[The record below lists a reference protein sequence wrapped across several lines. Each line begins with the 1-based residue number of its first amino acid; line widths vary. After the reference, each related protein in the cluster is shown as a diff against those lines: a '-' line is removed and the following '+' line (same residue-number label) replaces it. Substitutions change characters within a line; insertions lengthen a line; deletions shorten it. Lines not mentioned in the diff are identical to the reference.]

1 MRSKL
6 LAAMLICLVVL
17 AIAPSGRAAEVIK
30 LSYANYFPP
39 THPAAVMAGQFCEE
53 VKKRTNGRIDISYYA
68 GGTLATGPKVFNS
81 VVQGLA
87 DIGLS
92 ATPYNRGRFPV
103 TEVLDLPHGFPSAWV
118 SGQVQ
123 NDFYAKFKPKEWDD
137 VQVLYFHSV
146 GPFLLNTLKKQVKTL
161 EDLKGLKI
169 RAQAGIA
176 DTVKALGATPIP
188 LEQAD
193 VYESLRRGVIDGVF
207 GPFEVLQGWKF
218 GELCKFTTVSWK
230 VGSCATFYVVMNK
243 QKYAAL
249 PADLK
254 KIFDEVSA
262 EYKDKFLV
270 MWNQTDIDGRKFFME
285 KGGQTIPLSDAEA
298 ARWVKAVQPVLA
310 DYKES
315 MVKKGYAAKEID
327 GYFSFIKERIGYW
340 SKVEKERKIPAT
352 SY

>member
-1 MRSKL
+1 
-6 LAAMLICLVVL
+6 
-17 AIAPSGRAAEVIK
+17 
-30 LSYANYFPP
+30 
-39 THPAAVMAGQFCEE
+39 MAGQFCEE

-285 KGGQTIPLSDAEA
+285 KGGQTIPALRRRGSEVGKGGP
-298 ARWVKAVQPVLA
+298 ARTGRLQGKHGEERLCREGDRRILQLHQGTDRILEQSREGAKDTGYVILRNPLPSRRQLKPAGPTRSAFKYFL
-310 DYKES
+310 D
-315 MVKKGYAAKEID
+315 KK
-327 GYFSFIKERIGYW
+327 SC
-340 SKVEKERKIPAT
+340 
-352 SY
+352 